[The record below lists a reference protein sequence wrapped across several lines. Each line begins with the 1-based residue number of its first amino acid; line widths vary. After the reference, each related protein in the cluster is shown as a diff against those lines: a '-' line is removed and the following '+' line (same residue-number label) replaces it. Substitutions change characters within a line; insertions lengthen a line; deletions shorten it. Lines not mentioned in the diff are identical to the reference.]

1 MDRNE
6 LNKLAQKYLDGTA
19 TPEEKRLLDQWYD
32 TIHTGWP
39 EMVDLEE
46 PETEADIRRRMFDN
60 LRNELFVKTPAKA
73 EHSPLFSIKRMAK
86 WVGAAAAVLA
96 LIYFVR
102 PGYDPDSTTKT
113 LVIEKKVV
121 QVPLN
126 RVMRLT
132 LPDSSKVW
140 LNAGSVLRY
149 PKSFAGKTRVV
160 ELIEGRAFFDIRH
173 QSHHPFIVKTNNL
186 NITVLGTSFDVRSYK
201 KEGTTRVSVVTGKVG
216 ITMPNRANGQVIML
230 LPKQAV
236 VLSNI
241 TNQLVKEPVQEA
253 EINAWCKN
261 NFVFEQESL
270 NNVFKA
276 LEKEYHAKIT
286 VDDKKLLNE
295 RISIKLNNQH
305 LDTIMEILSFTKH
318 FNYQMANDST
328 IIIK

>member
-1 MDRNE
+1 MDRNK
-6 LNKLAQKYLDGTA
+6 LNILAQKYLDGTA

-39 EMVDLEE
+39 ETVNLDK
-46 PETEADIRRRMFDN
+46 PESEADVRQRMLDK
-60 LRNELFVKTPAKA
+60 LSNELFVKTPVKV
-73 EHSPLFSIKRMAK
+73 ERIPVFSIKRMAK

-96 LIYFVR
+96 LAYFAWS
-102 PGYDPDSTTKT
+102 GYDQSITDKA
-113 LVIEKKVV
+113 LVSEKKLV

-126 RVMRLT
+126 RVMRLI

-140 LNAGSVLRY
+140 LNAGSVFRY
-149 PKSFAGKTRVV
+149 PKNFTGKTRVV
-160 ELIEGRAFFDIRH
+160 ELVEGRAFFDIRH
-173 QSHHPFIVKTNNL
+173 QSQHPFIVKTRNL

-201 KEGTTRVSVVTGKVG
+201 NEGTTRVSVVTGKVG
-216 ITMPNRANGQVIML
+216 ITMPSRANNQVIML

-236 VLSNI
+236 VLSNK
-241 TNQLVKEPVQEA
+241 TNQLVKGPVQET
-253 EINAWCKN
+253 EVNAWCKN
-261 NFVFEQESL
+261 NFLFEQESL
-270 NNVFKA
+270 SNVFKA

-286 VDDKKLLNE
+286 VEDKKLLNE